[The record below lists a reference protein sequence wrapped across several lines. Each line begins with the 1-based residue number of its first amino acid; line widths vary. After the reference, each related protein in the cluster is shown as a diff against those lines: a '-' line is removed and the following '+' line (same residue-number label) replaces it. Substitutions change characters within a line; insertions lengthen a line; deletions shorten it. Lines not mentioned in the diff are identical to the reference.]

1 MMLGAIL
8 AQKHLIIAA
17 VAISGLVVY
26 AFPYNMLASADH
38 RDVNFSRTIEIP
50 CEPYCNVSEPDDV
63 DIDQPPVHIQIRFSF
78 VPFG

>member
-1 MMLGAIL
+1 MLGAIL
-8 AQKHLIIAA
+8 AHKHLIIAA

-38 RDVNFSRTIEIP
+38 RDINFSRTIEIP
-50 CEPYCNVSEPDDV
+50 CVPYCYISIPDV
-63 DIDQPPVHIQIRFSF
+63 DVDAPPVHVQIRFSF